1 MLVWELREG
10 VYSVVNALVNG
21 TRIQIEYQAG
31 RGSSVF
37 LDKTEQGK
45 DLFSELSL

>member
-1 MLVWELREG
+1 MAQEFK
-10 VYSVVNALVNG
+10 
-21 TRIQIEYQAG
+21 IEYQAG